1 MSKEKTYYNNI
12 ECVVVAQL
20 PNNESVIE
28 FVTGI
33 YYEPTNQQ
41 DDYSNY
47 SEPIEQRLI
56 VNNKYLSNKILTI
69 DDGLAEYNKIIKDA
83 NNKAAG
89 IIRNANAQA
98 KQELVEIQNKT
109 KQIKIDIEKLEKSFS
124 LL

>member
-1 MSKEKTYYNNI
+1 MNKEKVYYNNI
-12 ECVVVAQL
+12 ECTVIAQL
-20 PNNESVIE
+20 SNNESVIE

-47 SEPIEQRLI
+47 CEPIEQRLV

-89 IIRNANAQA
+89 LSEMQML
-98 KQELVEIQNKT
+98 KQNKNC
-109 KQIKIDIEKLEKSFS
+109 
-124 LL
+124 